1 LDAARELDAALPGGG
16 ESGHSVVDRMRG
28 AVEEIAAK
36 TETGGTVVLVGHQGS
51 IRVAVPRIVGNVPLS
66 FGYHN
71 PLRNV
76 DVVEI
81 ASTARSGWTCHSWAG
96 HDTFK

>member
-1 LDAARELDAALPGGG
+1 MLRDQLDAALPGGG

-51 IRVAVPRIVGNVPLS
+51 IRVAVPRIVGNVPPS
-66 FGYHN
+66 FGYRN

-81 ASTARSGWTCHSWAG
+81 ARTARSGWTCHSWAG